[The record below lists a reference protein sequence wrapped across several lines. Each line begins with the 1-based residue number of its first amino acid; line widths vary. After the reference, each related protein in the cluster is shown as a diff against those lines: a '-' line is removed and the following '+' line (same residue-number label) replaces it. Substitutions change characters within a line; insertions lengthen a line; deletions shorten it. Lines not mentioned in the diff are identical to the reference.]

1 MANLLRSY
9 SGKGVMYEPRDEGDH
24 FKVGGG
30 LVRPES
36 NSPLWLK
43 SGIETASYFSSR
55 KKSDL
60 NHISDPEEQQ

>member
-1 MANLLRSY
+1 
-9 SGKGVMYEPRDEGDH
+9 MYEPRDEGDH